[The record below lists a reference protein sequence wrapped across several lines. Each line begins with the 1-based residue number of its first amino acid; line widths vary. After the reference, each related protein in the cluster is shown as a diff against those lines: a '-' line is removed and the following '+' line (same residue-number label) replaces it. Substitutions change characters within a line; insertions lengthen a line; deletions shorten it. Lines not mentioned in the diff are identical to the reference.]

1 MHDHVIDVHPSL
13 RFEDLYREHGAHLWR
28 SVLLYSGDPEIASDA
43 VAEAFAQAIRRGDEV
58 HNPLAWVTRAPSGS
72 PQGSSRS
79 GAYSLVEFADGAVW
93 QMTCGHGSDRFET
106 KDLCAMSAAR
116 IDATTHTVT
125 TLPLLT
131 EHVEVSS
138 EGTFVRDAKGP
149 PLGVEGGTLWYT
161 VVDIDAVVYD
171 PDVGSHVVTADSRFT
186 DSRVIAVDTAGGAV
200 RSVPIGDA
208 AVDDLALRPMRCGCS
223 PPPCG

>member
-1 MHDHVIDVHPSL
+1 
-13 RFEDLYREHGAHLWR
+13 
-28 SVLLYSGDPEIASDA
+28 
-43 VAEAFAQAIRRGDEV
+43 
-58 HNPLAWVTRAPSGS
+58 
-72 PQGSSRS
+72 
-79 GAYSLVEFADGAVW
+79 
-93 QMTCGHGSDRFET
+93 
-106 KDLCAMSAAR
+106 MSAAR

-125 TLPLLT
+125 TLPLPT

-186 DSRVIAVDTAGGAV
+186 DGRVIAVDTAGGAV

-208 AVDDLALRPMRCGCS
+208 AVDDLAATTDAMWVLAATLRVGPGSSLTRIELS
-223 PPPCG
+223 RLP